1 MKISKR
7 HILPLAILLI
17 AFSSLLVIAISSWLM
32 NVPSDHVARTLQPK
46 AIDPYLLSDGHLD
59 LSSNWESSVRV
70 RGYLMQTDAGSGP
83 TFQLFTDTTNALKS
97 GHYVYAA
104 AYWQDRLYMGGFLTS
119 LLNDDGTVLSNVNHI
134 AYWRSG
140 RWYALGRGLD
150 GPVYAMAFAGKDLYI
165 GGDFHWAFNA
175 DGTAIQV
182 NHIARW
188 DGQSWHTLHS
198 GFDGPV
204 EAIQIVQG
212 KLYASGSFSRTYSQ
226 GPLAQLHWGLT
237 TLNPIANPI
246 FRSIQQ
252 TLTSCNRAPI
262 GAASWVSVIHFA
274 WPGLN
279 ASDQKSSNLPR
290 LARLDPSGWT
300 LVGVQQ
306 SASGACG
313 TSYEGPPP
321 TPTLLIYY
329 FPIIFKN

>member
-1 MKISKR
+1 VKIRKR
-7 HILPLAILLI
+7 HILPLAILLS
-17 AFSSLLVIAISSWLM
+17 AFACWLVIAISSWLM
-32 NVPSDHVARTLQPK
+32 NAPGDNVARIPQAKP
-46 AIDPYLLSDGHLD
+46 IDPYLLADGHLN
-59 LSSNWESSVRV
+59 LSSNWESSARV
-70 RGYLMQTDAGSGP
+70 RGYLMQTDVGSGP
-83 TFQLFTDTTNALKS
+83 TFQLYTDATNTLKS

-104 AYWQDRLYMGGFLTS
+104 VYREDRLYVGGFLTS
-119 LLNDDGTVLSNVNHI
+119 LLNDDGTFLSNVNHI
-134 AYWRSG
+134 VYWRSG
-140 RWYALGRGLD
+140 HWHALGRGLN
-150 GPVYAMAFAGKDLYI
+150 GPVYAMAFAGEDLYI
-165 GGDFHWAFNA
+165 GGDFRWAFNA

-188 DGQSWHTLHS
+188 DGQSWHALHS

-262 GAASWVSVIHFA
+262 GAASWVSVIRFA

-279 ASDQKSSNLPR
+279 ASKQKSSNLPR

-300 LVGVQQ
+300 LVGLQQ
-306 SASGACG
+306 SPSGACG

-321 TPTLLIYY
+321 TPTLWIYY
-329 FPIIFKN
+329 FPIISKN